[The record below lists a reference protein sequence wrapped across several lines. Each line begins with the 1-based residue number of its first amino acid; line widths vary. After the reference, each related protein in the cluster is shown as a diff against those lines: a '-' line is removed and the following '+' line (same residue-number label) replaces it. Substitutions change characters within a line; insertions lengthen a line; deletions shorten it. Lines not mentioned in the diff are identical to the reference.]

1 MGPVLI
7 ELKAPMTPPLTDH
20 PAADLRSAPPGPA
33 HSDPTRS
40 AQHRALMAT
49 TERAASGLA
58 GRSREIEARRSLPP
72 DIADALAQAGLYRL
86 LTPSLYGGHEAAPAS
101 YFLLIERLARSDAA
115 AAWCCFIANTTCLNA
130 AFLPDAE
137 ARPIFSAPLLKAAG
151 VFAPRGQAVPAVQ
164 DGVAGLRVTGRWAW
178 GSGTHNADIVV
189 AGCLLLG
196 TDGQPAL
203 SASDAAAG
211 LPGGAPRVL
220 SVLLERSQVRLLDN
234 WDSFGLCGTG
244 SGEFEVQN
252 AFVPLGRSASLLDG
266 PRLGTPLYRF
276 PVFGL
281 LALSIAAVATGI
293 ALQTLADF
301 VAQASHSVP
310 QASSK
315 PLASKATV
323 QDAVARAQA
332 ALQSARA
339 YLLASIAAAWE
350 AAQEATQGWELG
362 AGQDATQA
370 KGHASGSLPLALR
383 RDLRL
388 AASHAVQTSAD
399 VVGRL
404 YRLAGGGAVFASSPL
419 QRALRDVQVATQ
431 HMMVNDASFEL
442 TGRLLLGLPTQTAM
456 L

>member
-1 MGPVLI
+1 
-7 ELKAPMTPPLTDH
+7 MTPPLTDH
-20 PAADLRSAPPGPA
+20 PAADF
-33 HSDPTRS
+33 HSHSDSHSPSPTHGDPTRT
-40 AQHRALMAT
+40 AQHHALMVT
-49 TERAASGLA
+49 TDRTASALI

-86 LTPSLYGGHEAAPAS
+86 LTPSTYGGHEAAPAS
-101 YFLLIERLARSDAA
+101 YFLLIERLARTDAA
-115 AAWCCFIANTTCLNA
+115 AAWCCFIANTSCLNA
-130 AFLPDAE
+130 AYLPDAA

-151 VFAPRGQAVPAVQ
+151 VFAPRGQAVPTVQ
-164 DGVAGLRVTGRWAW
+164 DGVAGLRVNGRWAW

-189 AGCLLLG
+189 VGCLLLG
-196 TDGQPAL
+196 ADGQPVL
-203 SASDAAAG
+203 SAREVAG
-211 LPGGAPRVL
+211 GIAGAAPRVL
-220 SVLLERSQVRLLDN
+220 SVLLDRSQVRLLDN

-244 SGEFEVQN
+244 SGEFEVHN
-252 AFVPLGRSASLLDG
+252 AFVPLGRSASLFDG

-293 ALQTLADF
+293 ALQTLANF
-301 VAQASHSVP
+301 IAQAGHSVP

-323 QDAVARAQA
+323 QDAVARAEA

-339 YLLASIAAAWE
+339 YLLASIAVAWDAAKD
-350 AAQEATQGWELG
+350 AAQDDGPVNG
-362 AGQDATQA
+362 G
-370 KGHASGSLPLALR
+370 LPLALR

-388 AASHAVQTSAD
+388 AASHAVQTSAE

-404 YRLAGGGAVFASSPL
+404 YRLAGGGAVFADSPL

-442 TGRLLLGLPTQTAM
+442 TGRLLLGQPAQTAM

>member
-1 MGPVLI
+1 M
-7 ELKAPMTPPLTDH
+7 PMPKPPPPIDQPASDPPSDIGRPGHIPDLT
-20 PAADLRSAPPGPA
+20 AD
-33 HSDPTRS
+33 DPTRS
-40 AQHRALMAT
+40 AQHLALMAHT
-49 TERAASGLA
+49 QRAASALV

-72 DIADALAQAGLYRL
+72 DIAEALAQAGLYRL
-86 LTPSLYGGHEAAPAS
+86 LTPRTYGGHEAAPAS
-101 YFLLIERLARSDAA
+101 YFLLIEQLARSDAA

-130 AFLPDAE
+130 AYLPDAE

-151 VFAPRGQAVPAVQ
+151 VFAPRGQAVSTVQ
-164 DGVAGLRVTGRWAW
+164 DGVAGLRVNGRWAW

-196 TDGQPAL
+196 ADGQPVL
-203 SASDAAAG
+203 SAADGAAG
-211 LPGGAPRVL
+211 APGGTPRVL

-244 SGEFEVQN
+244 SGEFEVHN
-252 AFVPLGRSASLLDG
+252 AFVPLGRSASLFDG

-293 ALQTLADF
+293 ALQAMAHF
-301 VAQASHSVP
+301 VEQAGHSVP

-323 QDAVARAQA
+323 HDAVARAEA
-332 ALQSARA
+332 SLQSARA
-339 YLLASIAAAWE
+339 YLLASIAAAWG
-350 AAQEATQGWELG
+350 AAQQAAWADEAP
-362 AGQDATQA
+362 
-370 KGHASGSLPLALR
+370 SGSLPLALR

-388 AASHAVQTSAD
+388 AASHAVQASAE

-404 YRLAGGGAVFASSPL
+404 YRLAGGGAVFADSPL
-419 QRALRDVQVATQ
+419 QRALCDVQVATQ